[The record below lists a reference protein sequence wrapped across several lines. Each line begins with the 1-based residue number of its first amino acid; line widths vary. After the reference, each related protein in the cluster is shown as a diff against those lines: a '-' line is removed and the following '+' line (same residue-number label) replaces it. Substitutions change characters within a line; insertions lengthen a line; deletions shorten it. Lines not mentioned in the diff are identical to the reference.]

1 MSSSPRDHWER
12 VHREKDPTQVSWYQA
27 APERSLALL
36 REIGAR
42 RIVDIGSGT
51 SVLVDELLND
61 PAVEC
66 CAVDVAA
73 TALERVR
80 RRLESRSDGAVSRV
94 RFIEADVG
102 APIPGIEPGWADAW
116 HDRAAFHFLTSPER
130 ERAYALNLARILRPG
145 GWAVIAG
152 FAPDGPSRCS
162 GLEVARRDAESIERV
177 LNGAAPALPSQAA
190 GPAAGPGAGP
200 LPGIAPRT
208 VELIRSEREMHVT
221 PGGAP
226 QAFTWALLRRL

>member
-27 APERSLALL
+27 APVRSLALL
-36 REIGAR
+36 REIRAR
-42 RIVDIGSGT
+42 RIVDIGTGT
-51 SVLVDELLND
+51 SFLIDGLLHD
-61 PAVEC
+61 PAVKC

-80 RRLESRSDGAVSRV
+80 RRIEMRSDGAISRV

-116 HDRAAFHFLTSPER
+116 HDRAAFHFLASSER

-145 GWAVIAG
+145 GWAIIAG
-152 FAPDGPSRCS
+152 FAPDGPPRCS
-162 GLEVARRDAESIERV
+162 GLDVARRDAESIECA
-177 LNGAAPALPSQAA
+177 LNGAAPT
-190 GPAAGPGAGP
+190 PAGAGAASP
-200 LPGIAPRT
+200 RGTPPRT
-208 VELIRSEREMHVT
+208 VELVRSEREMHIT
-221 PGGAP
+221 PGGVP
-226 QAFTWALLRRL
+226 QAFTWAVLRRL